1 MFVVI
6 DDVNNYVNNY
16 VKNDVKNDVMRCL
29 ELLFAVLPQTL
40 CGHIVVCVC
49 VCVCFGSV
57 FRYEVSCYFHIPS
70 VLRVAPPTIHDTRVS
85 VNITYY

>member
-1 MFVVI
+1 VFVVI

-16 VKNDVKNDVMRCL
+16 MKNDVMRCL

-49 VCVCFGSV
+49 VCVCVCVLVLFSGMRSAAI
-57 FRYEVSCYFHIPS
+57 FISHLYLELPLQQSMIPGL
-70 VLRVAPPTIHDTRVS
+70 V
-85 VNITYY
+85 

>member
-6 DDVNNYVNNY
+6 DD

-49 VCVCFGSV
+49 VCVCVCFLVLFSGMRSAAI
-57 FRYEVSCYFHIPS
+57 FISHLYLELPLQQSMIPGL
-70 VLRVAPPTIHDTRVS
+70 V
-85 VNITYY
+85 

>member
-1 MFVVI
+1 MLVVI

-16 VKNDVKNDVMRCL
+16 VKNDVMRCL

-40 CGHIVVCVC
+40 CGHIVIC
-49 VCVCFGSV
+49 VCVCFCSV